1 MENVL
6 TEITDPNIMLET
18 ATIQQSY
25 LAHKPSEKTAVE
37 DKSKQPKIEDSKLI
51 SLIRINKERS
61 S

>member
-1 MENVL
+1 
-6 TEITDPNIMLET
+6 MLET

-37 DKSKQPKIEDSKLI
+37 DKSKQPKTEDSKLI
-51 SLIRINKERS
+51 SLIRINKEGS